1 MTRDMTQALKVAPP
15 PPSLMPGGAVI
26 RHNQAEDFTI
36 YQPAGFVLRWYA
48 LTLDVLFC
56 APLDVLIHMPFT
68 RYLERLEA
76 YGFEGRAHLVTVLL
90 TAIPV
95 LLYFI
100 APTALY
106 GQTLGKKI
114 VGIRVVRRDFG
125 ADLPMAAVIFRETGG
140 KILSVFSLGIGFA
153 MAGVTERKRAL
164 HDVLA
169 HTQVLSY
176 RQR

>member
-1 MTRDMTQALKVAPP
+1 MSTGTGLRPVAPT
-15 PPSLMPGGAVI
+15 SIMPGGMVI
-26 RHNQAEDFTI
+26 RHSQREDFTI

-48 LTLDVLFC
+48 ITLDVIFC
-56 APLDVLIHMPFT
+56 APLDVLVHMPFT

-76 YGFEGRAHLVTVLL
+76 YGFETRAHLVAGLL
-90 TAIPV
+90 TAIPI

-114 VGIRVVRRDFG
+114 VGLRVVRKDFG
-125 ADLPMAAVIFRETGG
+125 SDLSIWAVIFRETAG
-140 KILSVFSLGIGFA
+140 KILSVLSLGVGFA
-153 MAGVTERKRAL
+153 MAGLTGRKRAL

-169 HTQVLSY
+169 QTQVLSY
-176 RQR
+176 RHR